1 MADDNYDND
10 VLIRRRVDELLSN
23 PNAKF
28 PYIYNSNSDEIKT
41 IACLLANTGESMDS
55 PEVLDGHEKW
65 YWVTNK
71 TITKLYLGC
80 YLNLTSNTWR
90 LSTKIGSMIGM
101 EHLYLCKCSSIPP
114 EIAKLESLKQLDLAY
129 CDDQID
135 LPQVEMPALNTFCI
149 NYGVW
154 DKARITALLS
164 WLSVYVPK
172 LTTLVILHLSRDVAK
187 LFINALVEMDSL
199 NRINL
204 KVLQFSN
211 CGLVEEDTSTITF
224 DLLPLYPTIDHLF
237 LDRNKIESLKTIGE
251 AATKIEDSISSISN
265 LKNICLAGNPC
276 FTNLKTPT
284 SPDHIAVI
292 SLLKHFKQLSWLGH
306 SKETIRPTTEIEY
319 WTKINRG
326 GRFLVDGRYNVDG
339 KMLPENLWPKVL
351 ELAYRKSNGG
361 PHAVNFSGVEDDPT
375 HDATAM
381 FYLIRN
387 GPLFSEERKV
397 PAVASKKRKRVNH

>member
-1 MADDNYDND
+1 
-10 VLIRRRVDELLSN
+10 
-23 PNAKF
+23 
-28 PYIYNSNSDEIKT
+28 
-41 IACLLANTGESMDS
+41 MDS

-71 TITKLYLGC
+71 TITKLHLGC
-80 YLNLTSNTWR
+80 YLNLTFNTWR

-114 EIAKLESLKQLDLAY
+114 DIAKLESLKQLELFY

-164 WLSVYVPK
+164 WLSVYAPK
-172 LTTLVILHLSRDVAK
+172 LTTLIIANLSRDVAK
-187 LFINALVEMDSL
+187 LFINALVEMDSS

-204 KVLQFSN
+204 KVLEFPH
-211 CGLVEEDTSTITF
+211 CGLYEDDAMTVILY
-224 DLLPLYPTIDHLF
+224 LLPLYPTIIKLF
-237 LDRNKIESLKTIGE
+237 LDRNEIESLKTIGE
-251 AATKIEDSISSISN
+251 TATKIENSIYSISN
-265 LKNICLAGNPC
+265 LTSICLNCNPC

-284 SPDHIAVI
+284 SPDHSAVI